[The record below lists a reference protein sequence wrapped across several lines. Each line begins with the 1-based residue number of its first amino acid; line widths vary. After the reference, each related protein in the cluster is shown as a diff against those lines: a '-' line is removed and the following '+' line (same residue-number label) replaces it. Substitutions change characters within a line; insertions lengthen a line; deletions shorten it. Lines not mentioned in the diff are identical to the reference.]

1 MWTRTPD
8 LAKGV
13 GVYLLNGGRP
23 GEGETEEDDEE
34 EGPPQVPVPERLAG
48 VLAVGVREDDELEVA
63 DDAGEVSLD
72 GVPHGLGE
80 RVGRRAEAVSADG
93 DGNGGGRGRHGG
105 DGDRDGGSGER
116 GLRKDGRRGRG
127 GGDRDG
133 GARRGGRPR
142 GEYRG
147 RGGRGVDQALDLV
160 HVGLRRRRVERD
172 RVAVVVRHA
181 GRRGARAGEGEA
193 DLRRRVVAGERDLAG
208 GLGLGLEPWDSGVG
222 ERTLR
227 WGGGAGTHVSGFGCL
242 AAKDRRIDAS
252 GVSAF
257 EKWTVRSC

>member
-48 VLAVGVREDDELEVA
+48 VLAVGVWEDDELEVT

-116 GLRKDGRRGRG
+116 GLRRDGRRGLG

-172 RVAVVVRHA
+172 RVAVVVRHGCWREAHA
-181 GRRGARAGEGEA
+181 GKGEA
-193 DLRRRVVAGERDLAG
+193 DLSRWWRPAREISREGWVW
-208 GLGLGLEPWDSGVG
+208 GLEPWDKGGPCLLASV
-222 ERTLR
+222 
-227 WGGGAGTHVSGFGCL
+227 GGGAQELT
-242 AAKDRRIDAS
+242 
-252 GVSAF
+252 
-257 EKWTVRSC
+257 